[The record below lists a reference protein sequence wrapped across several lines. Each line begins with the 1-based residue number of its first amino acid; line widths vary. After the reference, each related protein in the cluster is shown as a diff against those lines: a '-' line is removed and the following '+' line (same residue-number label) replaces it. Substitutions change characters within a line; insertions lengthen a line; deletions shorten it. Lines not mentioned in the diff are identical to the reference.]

1 MYNTNISDSPRANG
15 GIRKDSVAGGHD
27 PRSAYAGELLFT
39 RHHSSNAD
47 SWASGL
53 NNNVLVLGCSGGGKT
68 RHHVKPNL
76 MQCQGSY
83 IVLDGKG
90 RLWHEMAPFLALN
103 GYKVDRLDF
112 TSPCSDS
119 IGYDPLAHVR
129 WCQGEPVQSDIISI
143 ASAICPTSQH
153 ETDPFWPLA
162 ASNYLACF
170 IAYVFEAMPR
180 DDRNFSSVIRVFEAM
195 CDRRER
201 ELFEALER
209 EKPGS
214 YAAALYRR
222 SRTTQSAEKMHSS
235 ITGIVAA
242 NLLPLSHKGAIW
254 SFQNPEQIDFAS
266 FGRGRRA
273 LFVTMDDLDHS
284 LAALTSLFVKQAIS
298 SLCDAADAN
307 PSGRLDMPVRLVLD
321 DFANLDLPGIDDAL
335 AVIRSREISCTI
347 VCQTVSQLEARYGEA
362 NANSIIGNC
371 DHQLVTAFQDER
383 TARYFSVRANKP
395 ASSLL
400 ETPSGQWWLFERG
413 HRGVMD
419 EAYHLE
425 EHPAYQQLTL
435 ASNFEVDAR
444 GEDSFEEIDPSEY
457 EKYGF
462 TPAA

>member
-1 MYNTNISDSPRANG
+1 
-15 GIRKDSVAGGHD
+15 
-27 PRSAYAGELLFT
+27 
-39 RHHSSNAD
+39 
-47 SWASGL
+47 
-53 NNNVLVLGCSGGGKT
+53 
-68 RHHVKPNL
+68 
-76 MQCQGSY
+76 
-83 IVLDGKG
+83 
-90 RLWHEMAPFLALN
+90 
-103 GYKVDRLDF
+103 
-112 TSPCSDS
+112 
-119 IGYDPLAHVR
+119 
-129 WCQGEPVQSDIISI
+129 
-143 ASAICPTSQH
+143 
-153 ETDPFWPLA
+153 
-162 ASNYLACF
+162 
-170 IAYVFEAMPR
+170 MPR

-222 SRTTQSAEKMHSS
+222 SRTTQGAEKMHSS

-254 SFQNPEQIDFAS
+254 SFQNPEQVDFAS
-266 FGRGRRA
+266 FGRERRA

-371 DHQLVTAFQDER
+371 DRQLVTAFQDER
-383 TARYFSVRANKP
+383 TARYFSIRANKP

-435 ASNFEVDAR
+435 ASGFEVDAR
-444 GEDSFEEIDPSEY
+444 GEDFFEEIDPSEY

-462 TPAA
+462 TPTV